1 MKTFRSLKRLFFALI
16 IPGMFFVGILLGYQL
31 HEEGLAHGCF
41 PLMEDLPI
49 APIQTEKKGVVKFG
63 LIGDTGTANLDQQE
77 VADSLAKICRK
88 DGCDLVLML
97 GDNFYPEGL
106 NTLED
111 PLFTKAF
118 LDIYRE
124 LKIPFFPFWGTMTSK
139 EMFRLSSIKAGST
152 VSGTCRITVIL
163 LKRGRFVFTPSIQT
177 VI

>member
-1 MKTFRSLKRLFFALI
+1 MKTFRNLKRLFFALI

-31 HEEGLAHGCF
+31 HEEGIAHGCF
-41 PLMEDLPI
+41 PIKEDLSF

-63 LIGDTGTANLDQQE
+63 GIGDTGTANRDQQE
-77 VADSLAKICRK
+77 VADSLAKICRR

-106 NTLED
+106 KTLED

-124 LKIPFFPFWGTMTSK
+124 LKIPFFPVLGNHDVKGNVQAQLYQS
-139 EMFRLSSIKAGST
+139 
-152 VSGTCRITVIL
+152 
-163 LKRGRFVFTPSIQT
+163 RFHRF
-177 VI
+177 